1 MTQDR
6 RDGHGLRTRR
16 PGQRR
21 GEVHRDALR
30 SGFGSNAQLRSVA
43 EVYAGS
49 DDEARFAE
57 DFVKLWDKV
66 MMLDRYDVR
75 S

>member
-1 MTQDR
+1 MAFELVDR
-6 RDGHGLRTRR
+6 ASGAAKFTATRC
-16 PGQRR
+16 
-21 GEVHRDALR
+21 VLV
-30 SGFGSNAQLRSVA
+30 FGSNAQLRSVT

>member
-1 MTQDR
+1 MAFELVDR
-6 RDGHGLRTRR
+6 ASGAAKFTATRC
-16 PGQRR
+16 
-21 GEVHRDALR
+21 DLA
-30 SGFGSNAQLRSVA
+30 FGSNAQLRSVA